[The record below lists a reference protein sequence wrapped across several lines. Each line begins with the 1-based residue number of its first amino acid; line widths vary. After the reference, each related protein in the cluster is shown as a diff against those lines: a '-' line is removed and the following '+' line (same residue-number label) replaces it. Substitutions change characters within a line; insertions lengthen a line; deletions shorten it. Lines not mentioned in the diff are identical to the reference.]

1 MSYFIKAILLS
12 ITLSILS
19 FPLVYNH
26 GILLAYVIMFI
37 LFCISFLVLGFFGF
51 IVDNEI
57 ETQEFWERYENSKKK
72 KNSIN

>member
-19 FPLVYNH
+19 FPLVYND
-26 GILLAYVIMFI
+26 GILLACGISFI

-51 IVDNEI
+51 IIDNEI

-72 KNSIN
+72 